1 MQSARPGHA
10 GAGVLLILPER
21 LRGRAVCGK
30 LKAEKPK
37 RRGTT
42 MNLKEAF
49 RYQNKLQSLLD
60 EAQGILDCDANVTKV
75 ANTYLRHKVM
85 PEAEDETVMDVA
97 QTEYAEQITDVARFM
112 LYLLEEKSRLFAA
125 IRKAK
130 DALDMDMDSE
140 VSLNAARQSIAR
152 TFKRMN
158 DLRSSEQLL
167 SGGGTGYR
175 FNAEGNQISYCCDV
189 KRVTTINYDRKVIH
203 AALSKLNRQADETS
217 NRLDLCLVT
226 SKVDYTVPFDVNASF
241 AEAFEIYL
249 ENAKN

>member
-1 MQSARPGHA
+1 
-10 GAGVLLILPER
+10 
-21 LRGRAVCGK
+21 
-30 LKAEKPK
+30 
-37 RRGTT
+37 

-49 RYQNKLQSLLD
+49 RYQNKLQSFLD
-60 EAQGILDCDANVTKV
+60 EAQGILDRDSNVTRV
-75 ANTYLRHKVM
+75 ENTYLRHKVM
-85 PEAEDETVMDVA
+85 AEAEDETVLAVPE
-97 QTEYAEQITDVARFM
+97 TEYYEQITDIARFL
-112 LYLLEEKSRLFAA
+112 LYLLDEKGKLVAA

-130 DALDMDMDSE
+130 TELDIDMDSA
-140 VSLNAARQSIAR
+140 VSLNATRQSIAR

-203 AALSKLNRQADETS
+203 AALGKLNRQADETS

-241 AEAFEIYL
+241 AEAFETYL
-249 ENAKN
+249 ENVQN

>member
-1 MQSARPGHA
+1 
-10 GAGVLLILPER
+10 
-21 LRGRAVCGK
+21 
-30 LKAEKPK
+30 
-37 RRGTT
+37 

-49 RYQNKLQSLLD
+49 RYQNKLQSFLD
-60 EAQGILDCDANVTKV
+60 DAQSILDRDSNVTRV
-75 ANTYLRHKVM
+75 ENTYLRHKVM
-85 PEAEDETVMDVA
+85 AEAEDETVLAVPE
-97 QTEYAEQITDVARFM
+97 TEYYEGITDIARFL
-112 LYLLEEKSRLFAA
+112 LYLLDEKGKLFAA

-130 DALDMDMDSE
+130 TELDIDMDSA
-140 VSLNAARQSIAR
+140 VSLNTTRQSIAR